1 MLVPTEAE
9 DVEGSLALAD
19 RRMYAAKGAGRR
31 SASRQTRDVLM
42 KALAEHGAELHRHVE
57 EVAALAVR
65 VAKDLGLSNEEVDE
79 VSRAAELHDIGKVAI
94 PDAILSKPGPL
105 DAQEWAFM
113 KRHTIIG
120 ERILGAAPALA
131 PVARLV
137 RSTHERF
144 DGAGYPDGLAAEAIP
159 LGARVVFVCDAFNAM
174 TTERPYSKAL
184 PPKVALAELRRCAGT
199 QFDPRVVEAFC
210 AVVTGAGE
218 ELTASLPSGA
228 LLE

>member
-1 MLVPTEAE
+1 
-9 DVEGSLALAD
+9 
-19 RRMYAAKGAGRR
+19 
-31 SASRQTRDVLM
+31 
-42 KALAEHGAELHRHVE
+42 
-57 EVAALAVR
+57 
-65 VAKDLGLSNEEVDE
+65 
-79 VSRAAELHDIGKVAI
+79 
-94 PDAILSKPGPL
+94 
-105 DAQEWAFM
+105 M

-199 QFDPRVVEAFC
+199 QFDPRVVEACC
-210 AVVTGAGE
+210 AVVTGTGE
-218 ELTASLPSGA
+218 ELTASLPIVGAGARVDRPRRSPSVVGRGQADNRPGPRKSGA